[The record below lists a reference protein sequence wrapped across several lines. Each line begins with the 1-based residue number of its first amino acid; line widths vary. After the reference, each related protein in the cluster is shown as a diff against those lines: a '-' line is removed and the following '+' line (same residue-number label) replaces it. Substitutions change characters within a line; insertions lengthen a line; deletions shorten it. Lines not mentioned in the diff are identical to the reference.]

1 MAEIKVRGLSKEV
14 VIRLD
19 SMAKKKNMSRNKYLK
34 ESLENDL
41 VLNEMKKFEA
51 NYKLSID
58 KILKELDL
66 NTKLLNVICEELL
79 IDIETIVREE
89 FF

>member
-1 MAEIKVRGLSKEV
+1 MAEIKVRGLPKEV

-41 VLNEMKKFEA
+41 VLNEMKKKVGLIPTFL
-51 NYKLSID
+51 YFIIQ
-58 KILKELDL
+58 ILNDL
-66 NTKLLNVICEELL
+66 WNSYARHIHKTP
-79 IDIETIVREE
+79 
-89 FF
+89 

>member
-1 MAEIKVRGLSKEV
+1 MAEIKVRGLPKEV